1 MTDMMEDLVFDL
13 YSNPELKQR
22 FMGDPAGVMKERGV
36 VVPDDVS
43 LRVVE
48 DTETVRHIVLPYP
61 DPGEVAKVEE
71 IEQRVSKITV

>member
-22 FMGDPAGVMKERGV
+22 FMADPAGVMKDRGV

-61 DPGEVAKVEE
+61 DPGAVAKVEE